1 MKGKTMVKIHILGGP
16 GSGKTTL
23 AQDLSAR
30 FHIPHY
36 DLDLIGHKN
45 GMGNEAYVEDA
56 FAIAEQP
63 GWVTEGCT
71 LVWIDLLL
79 QRADSIVLLEVSW
92 PVAAYRIIR
101 RHITKSLQGTNLYP
115 GITLLFNF
123 LKETRDYFLNTCRAP
138 TAELMSRYLE
148 EHEERVEP
156 LDGEGLRT
164 HRERYGIE
172 IMVAPTAE
180 FVRRYLEKYEQ
191 KVILVRNNADREHLF
206 ELLKRHQ

>member
-1 MKGKTMVKIHILGGP
+1 MLKIHILGGP

-23 AQDLSAR
+23 AHDLSAR

-36 DLDLIGHKN
+36 DLDLIGRKN
-45 GMGNEAYVEDA
+45 GMRDEAYVEDA
-56 FAIAEQP
+56 FVIAEQP

-115 GITLLFNF
+115 GMKSLFFF
-123 LKETRDYFLNTCRAP
+123 LKGTRDYFLNTCSAP

-156 LDGEGLRT
+156 LDAEGLRA
-164 HRERYGIE
+164 HREKYGLE
-172 IMVAPTAE
+172 IMIAPTAE
-180 FVRRYLEKYEQ
+180 FVRRYLEKYKQ
-191 KVILVRNNADREHLF
+191 KVIVKRNNADRERLL
-206 ELLKRHQ
+206 ELLMQHR